1 MTAVGYPMEITEVA
15 DPLPPANGVVLG
27 IEATGICRSDWHAW
41 MGHEGVDLP
50 HVPGHEMAG
59 VVIEAGPEV
68 ERFGP
73 GDRVTVPFSMG
84 CGRCRSCREGHL
96 NTCDESFTP
105 GFTHWGSF
113 AERTAIPHA
122 DLNLIRLPDR
132 MGSVEAA
139 ALGCR
144 FVTAFRAVADQAK
157 LQEGPWLAVYGCG
170 GVGLSAVMIAKA
182 LGGRVIAIDI
192 TPDKLALA
200 AELGAEVTIEVGGVT
215 DPAAEVM
222 EATDGGAH
230 ASIDA
235 LGSTSTAL
243 NSIRSLR
250 KHGRHIQVGL
260 MHGPDAAPSIP
271 MEQLI
276 MRELELV
283 GSRGLPATA
292 YPRVFSLIASEAIDP
307 ARLVTRTVP
316 LEDAF
321 EVLEA
326 MGSFAGVGVTVI
338 DRF

>member
-1 MTAVGYPMEITEVA
+1 
-15 DPLPPANGVVLG
+15 
-27 IEATGICRSDWHAW
+27 
-41 MGHEGVDLP
+41 
-50 HVPGHEMAG
+50 
-59 VVIEAGPEV
+59 
-68 ERFGP
+68 
-73 GDRVTVPFSMG
+73 MG

-96 NTCDESFTP
+96 NTCDQSFTP
-105 GFTHWGSF
+105 GFTNWGSF
-113 AERTAIPHA
+113 AEQTAIPHA

-144 FVTAFRAVADQAK
+144 FVTAFRAVADQAGLK
-157 LQEGPWLAVYGCG
+157 DGQWLAVYGCG

-182 LGGRVIAIDI
+182 LGGRVVAIDI
-192 TPDKLALA
+192 SSDKLALA
-200 AELGAEVTIEVGGVT
+200 AELGAETTIDAGAVP
-215 DPAAEVM
+215 DAAAAVM

-235 LGSTSTAL
+235 LGSTATAL

-260 MHGPDAAPSIP
+260 MHGADAAPSIP
-271 MEQLI
+271 MEQFI

-283 GSRGLPATA
+283 GSRGLPASA
-292 YPRVFSLIASEAIDP
+292 YPRVFDLIGSKAINP

-321 EVLEA
+321 AVLEA